1 MLRRL
6 IAALRSFLGLFIRGL
21 EKPEVML
28 QQYIDDMRAQV
39 PKLNDTVA
47 EVVKHE
53 VLLRNRIEKLE
64 RQAADLDKQVIAAV
78 KLGPQYEEEAK
89 LLIQKLEDTKH
100 DLEEARVQYEAA
112 QKASAQAKLARED
125 YIRTMNQRIQDAM
138 RAISR
143 AKQAEMQERLSSLMM
158 SFSQGDQSDTLERM
172 TEKIEERAAKA
183 QARVE
188 LATSGVDARLQ
199 EIRRASASASV
210 EDKLLEYKRQLG
222 LAPAAEEPAEKTMAP
237 MPEKQEGSTAQ

>member
-1 MLRRL
+1 MFRRFL
-6 IAALRSFLGLFIRGL
+6 AAIRSFLGLFIRGL

-47 EVVKHE
+47 EVMKHE
-53 VLLRNRIEKLE
+53 VLLRNRIEKLQKE
-64 RQAADLDKQVIAAV
+64 IADLDKQIIAAV

-89 LLIQKLEDTKH
+89 MLIQRMEDAKR
-100 DLEEARVQYEAA
+100 DLEETKVQYEAA

-125 YIRTMNQRIQDAM
+125 YIRTMNQKIQEAM

-143 AKQAEMQERLSSLMM
+143 AKQAEMQERLAGLMM
-158 SFSQGDQSDTLERM
+158 SFNQGDQSDTLERM

-183 QARVE
+183 QAKVE
-188 LATSGVDARLQ
+188 LATSGVDARMQ
-199 EIRRASASASV
+199 EIRRATVSSEV
-210 EDKLLEYKRQLG
+210 EEKLLEYKRQLG
-222 LAPAAEEPAEKTMAP
+222 LVPSEEDATKTMQP
-237 MPEKQEGSTAQ
+237 IPEQPESTGN

>member
-1 MLRRL
+1 MFRRFL
-6 IAALRSFLGLFIRGL
+6 AAIRSFLGLFIRGL

-47 EVVKHE
+47 EVMKHE
-53 VLLRNRIEKLE
+53 VLLRNRIEKLQKE
-64 RQAADLDKQVIAAV
+64 IADLDKQIIAAV

-89 LLIQKLEDTKH
+89 MLIQRMEDAKR
-100 DLEEARVQYEAA
+100 DLEETKVQYEAA

-125 YIRTMNQRIQDAM
+125 YIRTMNQKIQDAM

-143 AKQAEMQERLSSLMM
+143 AKQAEMQERLAGLMM
-158 SFSQGDQSDTLERM
+158 SFNQGDQSDTLERM

-183 QARVE
+183 QAKVE
-188 LATSGVDARLQ
+188 LATSGVDARMQ
-199 EIRRASASASV
+199 EIRRATVSSEV
-210 EDKLLEYKRQLG
+210 EEKLLEYKRQLG
-222 LAPAAEEPAEKTMAP
+222 LAPPEEDATKTMQP
-237 MPEKQEGSTAQ
+237 IPEQPESTGN

>member
-1 MLRRL
+1 MFRRFL
-6 IAALRSFLGLFIRGL
+6 AAIRSFLGLFIRGL

-47 EVVKHE
+47 EVMKHE
-53 VLLRNRIEKLE
+53 VLLRNRIEKLQKE
-64 RQAADLDKQVIAAV
+64 IADLDKQVIAAV

-89 LLIQKLEDTKH
+89 MLIQRMEDAKR
-100 DLEEARVQYEAA
+100 DLEETKVQYEAA

-125 YIRTMNQRIQDAM
+125 YIRTMNQKIQEAM

-143 AKQAEMQERLSSLMM
+143 AKQAEMQERLAGLMM
-158 SFSQGDQSDTLERM
+158 SFNQGDQSDTLERM

-183 QARVE
+183 QAKVE

-199 EIRRASASASV
+199 EIRRATTSSEV
-210 EDKLLEYKRQLG
+210 DEKLLEYKRQLG
-222 LAPAAEEPAEKTMAP
+222 LAPPEEDATKTMQP
-237 MPEKQEGSTAQ
+237 IPEQPESTGN

>member
-1 MLRRL
+1 MFRRL
-6 IAALRSFLGLFIRGL
+6 IAVLRSFLGLFIRGL

-47 EVVKHE
+47 EVMKHE
-53 VLLRNRIEKLE
+53 VLLRNRIERLE
-64 RQAADLDKQVIAAV
+64 KEAADLDKQVIAAV

-89 LLIQKLEDTKH
+89 MLIQRLEDTKR
-100 DLEEARVQYEAA
+100 DLEDTRIQYEAA

-125 YIRTMNQRIQDAM
+125 YIRTMNQRIQEAM

-158 SFSQGDQSDTLERM
+158 SFNQGDQSDTLERM

-183 QARVE
+183 
-188 LATSGVDARLQ
+188 
-199 EIRRASASASV
+199 
-210 EDKLLEYKRQLG
+210 
-222 LAPAAEEPAEKTMAP
+222 
-237 MPEKQEGSTAQ
+237 

>member
-1 MLRRL
+1 MFRRFL
-6 IAALRSFLGLFIRGL
+6 AAIRSFLGLFIRGL

-47 EVVKHE
+47 EVMKHE
-53 VLLRNRIEKLE
+53 VLLRNRIEKLQKE
-64 RQAADLDKQVIAAV
+64 IADLDKQIIAAV

-89 LLIQKLEDTKH
+89 MLIQRMEDAKR
-100 DLEEARVQYEAA
+100 DLEETKVQYEAA

-125 YIRTMNQRIQDAM
+125 YIRTMNQKIQEAM

-143 AKQAEMQERLSSLMM
+143 AKQAEMQERLAGLMM
-158 SFSQGDQSDTLERM
+158 SFNQGDQSDTLERM

-183 QARVE
+183 QAKVE
-188 LATSGVDARLQ
+188 LATSGVDARMQ
-199 EIRRASASASV
+199 EIRRATVSSEV
-210 EDKLLEYKRQLG
+210 EEKLLEYKRQLG
-222 LAPAAEEPAEKTMAP
+222 LAPPEEDATKTMQP
-237 MPEKQEGSTAQ
+237 IPEQPESTGN

>member
-1 MLRRL
+1 MFRRFL
-6 IAALRSFLGLFIRGL
+6 AVIRSFFGLFIRGL

-47 EVVKHE
+47 EVMKHE
-53 VLLRNRIEKLE
+53 VLLRNRIEKLQKE
-64 RQAADLDKQVIAAV
+64 IADLDKQVIAAV

-89 LLIQKLEDTKH
+89 MLIQRMEDAKR
-100 DLEEARVQYEAA
+100 DLEETKVQYEAA

-125 YIRTMNQRIQDAM
+125 YIRTMNQKIQEAM

-143 AKQAEMQERLSSLMM
+143 AKQAEMQERLAGLMM
-158 SFSQGDQSDTLERM
+158 SFNQGDQSDTLERM

-183 QARVE
+183 QAKVE

-199 EIRRASASASV
+199 EIRRATTSSEV
-210 EDKLLEYKRQLG
+210 DEKLLEYKRQLG
-222 LAPAAEEPAEKTMAP
+222 LAPPEEDATKTMQP
-237 MPEKQEGSTAQ
+237 IPEQPESTGN